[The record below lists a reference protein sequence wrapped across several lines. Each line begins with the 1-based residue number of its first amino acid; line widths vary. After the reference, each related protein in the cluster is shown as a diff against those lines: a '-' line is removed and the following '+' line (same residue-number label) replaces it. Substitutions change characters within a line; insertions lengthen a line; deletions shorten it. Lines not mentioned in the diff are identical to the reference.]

1 MTHWLGQQFQ
11 REREIQ
17 LLKNYS
23 GSLIDK
29 KDNDAVCFNEKW
41 HKKRKYVYA
50 KGGDQKLSIFG

>member
-23 GSLIDK
+23 GSLFDK
-29 KDNDAVCFNEKW
+29 KDNDAVCFNEK
-41 HKKRKYVYA
+41 
-50 KGGDQKLSIFG
+50 